1 MYRLKTKFHGSGL
14 LMKTRTM
21 EHTGN
26 PETHQENM
34 EFSISW
40 RMRVLEKEELDNSI
54 NSAYTFCKQT
64 NKK

>member
-1 MYRLKTKFHGSGL
+1 
-14 LMKTRTM
+14 MKTRTM

-40 RMRVLEKEELDNSI
+40 RMRVLEKEEVDNSI